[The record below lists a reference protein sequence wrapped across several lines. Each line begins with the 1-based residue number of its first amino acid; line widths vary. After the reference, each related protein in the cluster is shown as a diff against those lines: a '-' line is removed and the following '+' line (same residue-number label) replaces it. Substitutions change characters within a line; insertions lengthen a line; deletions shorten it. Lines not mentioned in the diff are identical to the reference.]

1 MRIYV
6 THSTGYDFK
15 GELYEPIMA
24 SQLYKQHEII
34 FPHLTSEFINSKEVI
49 AKSDLILAEVSLP
62 STGQGIELGWASYQ
76 DKTIICFYKS
86 GAKYS
91 SSLKVVS
98 DLFFEYNSNDEM
110 ISKLTD
116 SVRSWKSNG

>member
-1 MRIYV
+1 MKIYV
-6 THSTGYDFK
+6 THSTGYDYK
-15 GELYEPIMA
+15 NELYEPVMT

-34 FPHLTSEFINSKEVI
+34 LPHLTSEFINSKEVI
-49 AKSDLILAEVSLP
+49 AKSDLILAEVSFP
-62 STGQGIELGWASYQ
+62 STGQGIELGWANHLG
-76 DKTIICFYKS
+76 KKIICFYKS

-110 ISKLTD
+110 INKLTD
-116 SVRSWKSNG
+116 SVHSWKSDV